1 MNKFILFLSGLLL
14 SISLNSALPPKV
26 QRQIDLSMMQKNLNL
41 QEKSP
46 IVVEAKV
53 IKKEEIIPKI
63 DKDSRKSYHK
73 KIILSIEVTKII
85 QNRHNIDVKKDINI
99 RYFVRMANGMVGP
112 KVFSVKVP
120 NEDES
125 YIFYLN
131 DDYSLSARNYSI
143 DSLKNDFKNE
153 ALRNKKYFK
162 PEISFDTLE
171 YDLPIVRKDF
181 VVIDNI
187 TSDVKEEI
195 KKFLNTQ
202 KGTIKIVGHTDTKG
216 TDDYNFAL
224 SIFKA
229 NKVKRFLVKE
239 LGYKSADI
247 KALGYGES
255 RPKCIKQSEQLWSK
269 PCSEINPRV
278 MITIQ
283 P

>member
-1 MNKFILFLSGLLL
+1 MNKFILILVGLLFFTV
-14 SISLNSALPPKV
+14 LNSALPPKV

-46 IVVEAKV
+46 VVVEAKV
-53 IKKEEIIPKI
+53 VKKEEIIPKI
-63 DKDSRKSYHK
+63 DKESRKSYHK

-112 KVFSVKVP
+112 KVFSVKIP
-120 NEDES
+120 NQNES

-131 DDYSLSARNYSI
+131 ADYSLSARNYSI
-143 DSLKNDFKNE
+143 DTLKSDFKNK

-171 YDLPIVRKDF
+171 YDLPIIRKDF
-181 VVIDNI
+181 IVIENI
-187 TSDVKEEI
+187 TSEVKDEI
-195 KKFLNTQ
+195 RKFLNTQ

-224 SIFKA
+224 SISKA
-229 NKVKRFLVKE
+229 NKVKRFLVRE
-239 LGYKSADI
+239 LGYKKSDI
-247 KALGYGES
+247 EALGYGES
-255 RPKCIKQSEQLWSK
+255 RPKCIKQSQHLWSK